1 MKAPFDVREL
11 FGTSPAGITQRPA
24 PFGFALPPK
33 PSTLVGMTS
42 AQSRKPQP
50 RKINRNTRPAD
61 TLLRDQLT
69 RDWRVLC
76 HDIGERRAGT
86 EGERRAAEYIVEQL
100 RAAGAKDA
108 RTEVFPCTS
117 VRKIAATVMEPR
129 GRGWRGVESA
139 ALVGAPST
147 PGSGTVEG
155 PLVWLDFPEEAP
167 RLKPGSLR
175 GSILALFGPL
185 PTSLDLHRR
194 LLAAEPL
201 AVVHVDERLPFTWTK
216 NDGVYPY
223 WAQHYGMLPTVTV
236 PYQDAWR
243 WKRDGVA
250 RLRVRVEVD
259 PVAAESQNVMAT
271 FPGTDPSL
279 PAVAISAHHDTQC
292 GNVGADDNASGV
304 LCVLALARKLR
315 GKRCQ
320 RTVQFL
326 SFGTEEQL
334 SVGSAAFVR
343 TNQVTPRTTGLLVN
357 VDSVAS
363 PLGHFEMWVAG
374 SEALGR
380 FAAASLAERDVYVQL
395 RREISPFFDTFPFNR
410 AAIPTLG
417 FMRPNFPGG
426 RWQHHSSHDSLENVS
441 VEVLAKLVE
450 GIAPLVADLA
460 DRERWPFG
468 SRLTVGQQAQARKLG
483 RELLGG

>member
-1 MKAPFDVREL
+1 MRQP
-11 FGTSPAGITQRPA
+11 
-24 PFGFALPPK
+24 PFGFALHGEPL
-33 PSTLVGMTS
+33 TLNFMKSV
-42 AQSRKPQP
+42 QSRKNQS
-50 RKINRNTRPAD
+50 RKINRSSSKAD
-61 TLLRDQLT
+61 ARLLTQLT
-69 RDWRVLC
+69 RDWQVLC
-76 HDIGERRAGT
+76 HEIGERRAGT
-86 EGERRAAEYIVEQL
+86 DGECRAADYIVEQL
-100 RAAGAKDA
+100 RVAGADDA
-108 RTEVFPCTS
+108 RSEVFPCTS
-117 VRKIAATVMEPR
+117 VRKIASKVMEPR
-129 GRGWRGVESA
+129 GRGWRAVESA

-147 PGSGTVEG
+147 PGPGMVEG

-167 RLKPGSLR
+167 RLRPASLR
-175 GSILALFGPL
+175 GCILALFGPL

-236 PYQDAWR
+236 PYQEAWR
-243 WKRDGVA
+243 WKREGVA
-250 RLRVRVEVD
+250 RLRVSVVVD
-259 PVAAESQNVMAT
+259 PVAAESQNVIAT
-271 FPGTDPSL
+271 FPGTDASL
-279 PAVAISAHHDTQC
+279 PALAMSAHHDTQC

-304 LCVLALARKLR
+304 LGVLALARKLH
-315 GKRCQ
+315 GKRF
-320 RTVQFL
+320 RRSLQFL

-343 TNQVTPRTTGLLVN
+343 ANEVTPRTTGLLVN
-357 VDSVAS
+357 LDSVAS

-380 FAAASLAERDVYVQL
+380 FAAEALAKREVHVRV

-410 AAIPTLG
+410 AAIPSLG

-426 RWQHHSSHDSLENVS
+426 RWQHHSSHDSLANVS

-450 GIAPLVADLA
+450 GIAPLVAELA
-460 DRERWPFG
+460 DRVRWPFG
-468 SRLTVGQQAQARKLG
+468 SRLTTGQQAQARKLG

>member
-1 MKAPFDVREL
+1 MLLRRRL
-11 FGTSPAGITQRPA
+11 
-24 PFGFALPPK
+24 FGFALFSKRATLAVMKSSQAGRKLSPAISR
-33 PSTLVGMTS
+33 ST
-42 AQSRKPQP
+42 K
-50 RKINRNTRPAD
+50 KAD
-61 TLLRDQLT
+61 APLLDQLT
-69 RDWRVLC
+69 RDWQVLC

-100 RAAGAKDA
+100 RAAGADDA
-108 RTEVFPCTS
+108 RSQVFPCTS
-117 VRKIAATVMEPR
+117 VRKITSKVMEPC
-129 GRGWRGVESA
+129 GRRWRTVESA

-167 RLKPGSLR
+167 RLRPASLR
-175 GSILALFGPL
+175 GCVLALFGPL

-201 AVVHVDERLPFTWTK
+201 AVVHVDERLPFSWTK

-236 PYQDAWR
+236 PYQEAWR
-243 WKRDGVA
+243 WKREGVA
-250 RLRVRVEVD
+250 RLRVRVVVD
-259 PVAAESQNVMAT
+259 PVAAESQNVVAT
-271 FPGTDPSL
+271 FPGTDASL
-279 PAVAISAHHDTQC
+279 PALAMSAHHDTQC

-304 LCVLALARKLR
+304 LCVLALARKLH
-315 GKRCQ
+315 GKRFK
-320 RTVQFL
+320 RTLQFL

-343 TNQVTPRTTGLLVN
+343 ANRVTPRTTGLLVN

-363 PLGHFEMWVAG
+363 PLGHFEMWVSG
-374 SEALGR
+374 SEDLGG

-410 AAIPTLG
+410 AAIPSLG
-417 FMRPNFPGG
+417 LMRPNFPGG
-426 RWQHHSSHDSLENVS
+426 RWQHHSSHDSLDNVS
-441 VEVLAKLVE
+441 VEVLANLVD
-450 GIAPLVADLA
+450 GIAFLVADLA
-460 DRERWPFG
+460 DRASWPFG
-468 SRLTVGQQAQARKLG
+468 SRLTPPQQAQARKLG